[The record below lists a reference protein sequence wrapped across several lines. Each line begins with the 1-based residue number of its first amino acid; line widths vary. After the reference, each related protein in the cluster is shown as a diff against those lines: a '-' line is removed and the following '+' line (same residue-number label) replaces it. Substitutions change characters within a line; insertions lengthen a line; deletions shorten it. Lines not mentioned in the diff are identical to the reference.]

1 MLYLEFYAK
10 TGPTATPAIARVSE
24 IAPNQ
29 LLSQHFRVKWIPA
42 LLCALTLNAQTKK
55 ATDFIR
61 VDEDEE
67 AVRLQT
73 GITTYQK
80 EDLSVSLIGAV
91 HIADKAY
98 FKKLNARF
106 KKQDKILF
114 EMIGGENMAK
124 IQKNAAR
131 DETVDSSTMAKTYAM
146 VARFLNLSEQ
156 KKEIDYTAKNLVHAD
171 FTLKEF
177 EKLQEERGETILSFA
192 MKAAE
197 RAEEQAQLSSEKL
210 LQTLLSANS
219 NALKLEV
226 VHSLGKGDEQV
237 GGLIGQSVIITDRN
251 KKCFAVLDEEIKKGS
266 KQIGIF
272 YGAAH
277 FPDIEKTLL
286 SRGFTKQSHQWLT
299 AWNIPKN

>member
-1 MLYLEFYAK
+1 M
-10 TGPTATPAIARVSE
+10 
-24 IAPNQ
+24 
-29 LLSQHFRVKWIPA
+29 KWIPA
-42 LLCALTLNAQTKK
+42 LLCALPLNAQAEK

-67 AVRLQT
+67 AARLQT

-80 EDLSVSLIGAV
+80 EDLSITLIGAI

-98 FKKLNARF
+98 FEKLNARF
-106 KKQDKILF
+106 KKQDKLLF

-124 IQKNAAR
+124 IQKNDAR
-131 DETVDSSTMAKTYAM
+131 DEAVDISAMAKTYAM

-156 KKEIDYTAKNLVHAD
+156 KKEIDYTAKNFVHAD
-171 FTLKEF
+171 FTLTEF

-197 RAEEQAQLSSEKL
+197 GAEEQAQLSSEKL

-237 GGLIGQSVIITDRN
+237 SGLIGQSVIITDRN
-251 KKCFAVLDEEIKKGS
+251 KKCFAVLDNEIKRGS

-286 SRGFTKQSHQWLT
+286 SRGFKKQSHQWLT
-299 AWNIPKN
+299 AWDIPKN

>member
-1 MLYLEFYAK
+1 M
-10 TGPTATPAIARVSE
+10 
-24 IAPNQ
+24 
-29 LLSQHFRVKWIPA
+29 KWIPA
-42 LLCALTLNAQTKK
+42 LVCALTLNAQAEK

-61 VDEDEE
+61 VDEDEK
-67 AVRLQT
+67 AARLQT
-73 GITTYQK
+73 SITTYQK

-98 FKKLNARF
+98 FEKLNARF
-106 KKQDKILF
+106 KKQDKLLF

-124 IQKNAAR
+124 IQNNAAK
-131 DETVDSSTMAKTYAM
+131 DGVIDTSAMAKTYAI

-156 KKEIDYTAKNLVHAD
+156 KKEIDYTAKNFVHAD

-197 RAEEQAQLSSEKL
+197 GAEEQAQLSPEKL
-210 LQTLLSANS
+210 LQTLISGNS
-219 NALKLEV
+219 NAVKLEV
-226 VHSLGKGDEQV
+226 VHSLGKGDEQM
-237 GGLIGQSVIITDRN
+237 GGLGGQSVIITDRN
-251 KKCFAVLDEEIKKGS
+251 KKCFAVLDQEIERGS

-286 SRGFTKQSHQWLT
+286 SRGFKKKSHQWLT
-299 AWNIPKN
+299 AWDIPKN